1 MAPSRSGRVAAS
13 SAVYT
18 ASPAPSEPAVADR
31 RGDGGTYAAGAGS
44 AEPRLPYDTRRLSA
58 YGGVGA
64 GAPAWRGLV
73 RAAAAARA
81 AAARAIA
88 SALVPGGE
96 TLALPCARALAGRGR
111 RDALRCRC
119 SCCCFCASI
128 ARSRAASS
136 AGSAASAASAAAP
149 SCASASSASN
159 ESASAE
165 PVAASAASD
174 ACRLAIWMLP
184 LPSVSST
191 AMSESASACASERV
205 GEQIARVSELRCTIA
220 VKRIA
225 PSPTTG

>member
-1 MAPSRSGRVAAS
+1 
-13 SAVYT
+13 VYT

-96 TLALPCARALAGRGR
+96 TLALPLRGALAGRGR
-111 RDALRCRC
+111 PPRGCRCRC